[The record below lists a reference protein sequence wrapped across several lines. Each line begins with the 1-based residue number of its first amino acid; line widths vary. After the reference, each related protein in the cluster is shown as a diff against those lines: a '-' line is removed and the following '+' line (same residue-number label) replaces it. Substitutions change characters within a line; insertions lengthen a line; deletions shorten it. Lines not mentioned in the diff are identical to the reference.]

1 MRVHK
6 KSPVV
11 NSGRNV
17 NSSSNY
23 NGNTAFALQQI
34 QASLDSINSRLS
46 SYDTLVQNVEAIK
59 GEIWEEDGINK
70 FAYVS
75 EQSEHNSGEIENLR
89 CENDYLRKQV
99 DLLRAVVIRM
109 DRRMDNMSDEIIDL
123 KSRSMRDNI
132 LIHNYVYTPNENLA
146 VSMPVAIKENLG
158 VDVEFVRIHRN
169 GMQPHHG
176 GRPISITAKLA
187 DRDKKQEILSA
198 QKLKKSE
205 NKKLPFSI
213 TAQEPVVRVEE
224 RRRTYEKSD
233 SFRSQNIHT
242 KVHKN
247 NIIMPNGDQYADEI
261 PLLTNSEVLQI
272 TQDQVESLET
282 VQKESTDIVRAPHGA
297 EFFATGAKVQSVA
310 ETQSL
315 YKQVCLDPFS
325 ASANHRIL
333 VYRFKD
339 NESDKI
345 CENYHDDGEHGAG
358 RRLLTYMKDNQILNT
373 AIVVTKWSGSKHI
386 GPLRHQIMEDLVCD
400 ISNILDNN

>member
-1 MRVHK
+1 M
-6 KSPVV
+6 

-146 VSMPVAIKENLG
+146 VSMPVTIKENLG

-198 QKLKKSE
+198 QKL
-205 NKKLPFSI
+205 
-213 TAQEPVVRVEE
+213 
-224 RRRTYEKSD
+224 
-233 SFRSQNIHT
+233 
-242 KVHKN
+242 
-247 NIIMPNGDQYADEI
+247 
-261 PLLTNSEVLQI
+261 
-272 TQDQVESLET
+272 
-282 VQKESTDIVRAPHGA
+282 
-297 EFFATGAKVQSVA
+297 
-310 ETQSL
+310 
-315 YKQVCLDPFS
+315 
-325 ASANHRIL
+325 
-333 VYRFKD
+333 
-339 NESDKI
+339 
-345 CENYHDDGEHGAG
+345 
-358 RRLLTYMKDNQILNT
+358 
-373 AIVVTKWSGSKHI
+373 
-386 GPLRHQIMEDLVCD
+386 
-400 ISNILDNN
+400 